1 MQSPNSRQPAW
12 LRALH
17 YSMPIAMGYIPAA
30 IAFGVLMRAAGFP
43 FWWSLALS
51 LLLYSGAAQFAL
63 IPMLAQAIHPLSM
76 WVNISIINLRHIF
89 YALPL
94 LKSLPKHR
102 AQRAYCLFGLT
113 DESFSTLMTLRRT
126 EQRRIMLPFIF
137 FNQCSW
143 VLGTLIGLLLGGE
156 LIELIPNLDFAL
168 TALFVILAYEQY
180 NSNRQAWPIYMA
192 IAVFAAMHLLIPDYA
207 LLLTIIICAI
217 LIMLRAK
224 TNEQ

>member
-1 MQSPNSRQPAW
+1 MHHSTSRQPAW
-12 LRALH
+12 RQALR
-17 YSMPIAMGYIPAA
+17 YSIPIAMGYIPAA

-43 FWWSLALS
+43 MWWALGLS
-51 LLLYSGAAQFAL
+51 VFLYSGAAQFAL

-76 WVNISIINLRHIF
+76 WINVSIINLRHIF

-113 DESFSTLMTLRRT
+113 DESFSTLMNLRRS
-126 EQRRIMLPFIF
+126 EQRRIFLPFIF

-168 TALFVILAYEQY
+168 TALFIILAYEQY
-180 NSNRQAWPIYMA
+180 KSNKQTWPIYMA
-192 IAVFAAMHLLIPDYA
+192 ITVFALMHALMPDYA
-207 LLLTIIICAI
+207 LLLTITMCAV

-224 TNEQ
+224 KNER

>member
-1 MQSPNSRQPAW
+1 MHHSTSRQPAW
-12 LRALH
+12 RQALR
-17 YSMPIAMGYIPAA
+17 YSIPIAMGYIPAA

-43 FWWSLALS
+43 MWWALGLS
-51 LLLYSGAAQFAL
+51 VFLYSGAAQFAL

-76 WVNISIINLRHIF
+76 WINVSIINLRHIF

-113 DESFSTLMTLRRT
+113 DESFSTLMNLRRS
-126 EQRRIMLPFIF
+126 EQRRIFLPFIF

-168 TALFVILAYEQY
+168 TALFIILAYEQY
-180 NSNRQAWPIYMA
+180 KSNKQAWPIYMA
-192 IAVFAAMHLLIPDYA
+192 IAVFALMYALMPDYA
-207 LLLTIIICAI
+207 LLLTITMCAV

-224 TNEQ
+224 KNER